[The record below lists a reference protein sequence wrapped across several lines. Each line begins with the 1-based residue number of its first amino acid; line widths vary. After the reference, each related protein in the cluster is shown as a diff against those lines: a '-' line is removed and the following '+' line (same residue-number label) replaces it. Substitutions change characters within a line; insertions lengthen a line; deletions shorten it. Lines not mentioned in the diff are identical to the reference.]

1 MPYGWVGTNLEVDLS
16 RGKIERQQGDP
27 QLVEAY
33 LGGKG
38 TNFKLLWD
46 RVPPEVDPFS
56 PDNLLIIGA
65 GILTGTTVP
74 GANRTVITFKSPVT
88 DAPFHSSLG
97 GFFGAE
103 IISS

>member
-1 MPYGWVGTNLEVDLS
+1 MPYAWMSANSEVDLS

-27 QLVEAY
+27 KLVEAY
-33 LGGKG
+33 LESKG
-38 TNFKLLWD
+38 ANFKLLWD

-74 GANRTVITFKSPVT
+74 GANRTVITFKSPVINT
-88 DAPFHSSLG
+88 PQNKAIDHVIVADSDAR
-97 GFFGAE
+97 
-103 IISS
+103 